1 MSSSDPSSSADH
13 RHVTLHLTAQS
24 TVEFTADQAWPR
36 HGDYSR
42 FGIDLASFAEEV
54 SRRLRT
60 DGYVGYSVDDERITI
75 IPLNAIKRIDF
86 FEKPADSAT
95 S

>member
-1 MSSSDPSSSADH
+1 MTAPDHPSSADR

-60 DGYVGYSVDDERITI
+60 DGYVGYSTHEQRITI
-75 IPLNAIKRIDF
+75 IPLSAIKRIDF
-86 FEKPADSAT
+86 FEKPPGLAPS
-95 S
+95 

>member
-1 MSSSDPSSSADH
+1 MTSPVEDPPFDH
-13 RHVTLHLTAQS
+13 RHVTLHLSSQK

-42 FGIDLASFAEEV
+42 FGNDLASFAEEI

-60 DGYVGYSVDDERITI
+60 DGYVGFSAGEHAITL
-75 IPLNAIKRIDF
+75 IPLGSIQRIDF
-86 FEKPADSAT
+86 SDGPASAAF
-95 S
+95 